1 MPGHEK
7 NPRAISIVALLL
19 VACGQPDAPA
29 SDSAATLNGA
39 LGRYQMTRQTMQQW
53 KLPGKLREIS
63 GLALTGDGRLLAIA
77 DEYAIVYELDYVDGR
92 IVKTFALGEP
102 TVKGD
107 FEGIAV
113 IGETVFLTT
122 SDGTIYSSLEADDGK
137 RAEFEKFKTGLGKHC
152 EIEGLTALGG
162 NLLILCKKTR
172 SRKLIDGLS
181 IFVWSGETAK
191 LLMSDLI
198 GLPESEIL
206 SQLDLD
212 HLSPSGLAVDAETG
226 HLLLVAAQ
234 QRALVEI
241 TTTGKLVEA
250 IRMPLA
256 DRHRQA
262 EGIEITGEQELLI
275 SDEGGHGKA
284 RVAIYQPA
292 VAGDQEFE

>member
-1 MPGHEK
+1 MPAPEY
-7 NPRAISIVALLL
+7 NPRAIVTVALLL

-29 SDSAATLNGA
+29 AGSAATLSGA

-53 KLPGKLREIS
+53 KLPGKLEEIS

-77 DEYAIVYELDYVDGR
+77 DEYAIVYELDYVKGR
-92 IVKTFALGEP
+92 IVKSFALGEP

-107 FEGIAV
+107 FEGIAI

-122 SDGTIYSSLEADDGK
+122 SDGTIYSSLEVDDGK
-137 RAEFEKFKTGLGKHC
+137 RVEFEKFETGLGKHC
-152 EIEGLTALGG
+152 EIEGLAALGE
-162 NLLILCKKTR
+162 NLLLACKKVR
-172 SRKLIDGLS
+172 SKKLIDGLS
-181 IFVWSGETAK
+181 IFVWSGETAE

-198 GLPESEIL
+198 DLPESEIL

-212 HLSPSGLAVDAETG
+212 RLSPSGLAVDAETG
-226 HLLLVAAQ
+226 HLLIVAAQ
-234 QRALVEI
+234 QRTLVEI

-262 EGIEITGEQELLI
+262 EGIEITGKQKLLI
-275 SDEGGHGKA
+275 SDEGSHGKA
-284 RVAIYQPA
+284 RIAIYEPA
-292 VAGDQEFE
+292 VAGEQEYE